1 MASLIRDASDVEDI
15 DQEKAPPANNY
26 EAFRAETAR
35 VRQSARIELNNLLA
49 GRKYIRMPE
58 VPSHPKGLR
67 FPRGVPLHFL
77 MELAAGYA
85 LFNFRYL
92 NEIEDNYE
100 SVDKYINYPPDQVFE
115 LEAFHQFPS
124 DAHALSEMNAI
135 ADCNVSEELKSF
147 LQFYLPK
154 QNGVTSYYVVAAT
167 GMLGEN
173 ITVICRMA
181 SKCSRVCENIM
192 RVLRMSLPK
201 LIPDIKPGDLENA
214 QYNLAR
220 LYNKRALL
228 CSSSSKQRCESCDS
242 KVVSSFH
249 GSSSQTT
256 TVVAPHTRF
265 EGVFTFVGN
274 DDRNFI
280 CTKTLVPSE
289 AFCGDELISLQ
300 GEDGS
305 EAEYRVWDPLRSKL
319 AAAIMCGANR
329 IWVKPGSRILCVGG
343 DICGSTLRHLS
354 DIVGHSGVVYAVGNV
369 VGKLE
374 CVLNMTKKR
383 SNVIPIFENYGLNW
397 KYRMLVGMVDI
408 IYATSLGDL
417 HKVPHRSFLGGKL
430 NTVCQIARRYLKADG
445 KFMISIPESLVK
457 PSNPGIEL
465 FNCLHREFKINE
477 VVKMEPFQE
486 DVIVGGVF
494 RSTERLA

>member
-35 VRQSARIELNNLLA
+35 
-49 GRKYIRMPE
+49 
-58 VPSHPKGLR
+58 
-67 FPRGVPLHFL
+67 RGVPLHFL
-77 MELAAGYA
+77 MELAAGYT

-124 DAHALSEMNAI
+124 KAHALSEMNAI

-147 LQFYLPK
+147 LQFYLLK

-167 GMLGEN
+167 GTLGEN

-181 SKCSRVCENIM
+181 FKCSRVCENIM

-265 EGVFTFVGN
+265 EGVFTFVGK
-274 DDRNFI
+274 DDQNFI
-280 CTKTLVPSE
+280 CTNN
-289 AFCGDELISLQ
+289 I

-374 CVLNMTKKR
+374 CVLNMTEKR

-408 IYATSLGDL
+408 IYATGLGDL

-430 NTVCQIARRYLKADG
+430 NTVCQIAR
-445 KFMISIPESLVK
+445 
-457 PSNPGIEL
+457 
-465 FNCLHREFKINE
+465 REFKINE